1 MKLRYKF
8 ATQKVGSGIVA
19 VAIEEDALKYSDILR
34 MNSAGAYILEQLQ
47 NDISYN
53 ELTVRMLQKYDAK
66 KETVEKILIDFLGV
80 LSEKELLLDNN
91 GTLVKECD
99 IRRA

>member
-80 LSEKELLLDNN
+80 LSEKELWLDNN